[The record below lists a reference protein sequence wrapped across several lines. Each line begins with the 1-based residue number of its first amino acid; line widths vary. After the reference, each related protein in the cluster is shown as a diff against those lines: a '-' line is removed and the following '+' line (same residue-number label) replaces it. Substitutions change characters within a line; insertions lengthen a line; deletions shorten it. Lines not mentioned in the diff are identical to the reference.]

1 MLRRFLFDE
10 NFNHRIVHGLQ
21 LRLPGLDFVIAQE
34 IELKGAK
41 DPELLEWAATEN
53 RIVVTHDVD
62 TLLKFAYERIVGGHL
77 MPGVIAVSQNLH
89 IGQAID
95 DLVTAIECSEASE
108 LENSVL
114 HLPL

>member
-1 MLRRFLFDE
+1 M
-10 NFNHRIVHGLQ
+10 
-21 LRLPGLDFVIAQE
+21 
-34 IELKGAK
+34 KGAK

-53 RIVVTHDVD
+53 RIVATHDVG
-62 TLLKFAYERIVGGHL
+62 TLLKFAYERIVGGQP
-77 MPGVIAVSQNLH
+77 MPGVIAAPQNLP

-95 DLVTAIECSEASE
+95 DLTTAIECSEASD

>member
-21 LRLPGLDFVIAQE
+21 LRLHDLDFVIAQE
-34 IELKGAK
+34 IGLKGAR
-41 DPELLEWAATEN
+41 DPELLEWAGAEN
-53 RIVVTHDVD
+53 RIVVTHDLE
-62 TLLKFAYERIVGGHL
+62 TLLKFAYERVINRQR

-89 IGQAID
+89 IGQAIED
-95 DLVTAIECSEASE
+95 MVAAIECSEANE

>member
-1 MLRRFLFDE
+1 MLCRFLFDE

-21 LRLPGLDFVIAQE
+21 LRLPDLDFVIAQE

-62 TLLKFAYERIVGGHL
+62 TLLMFAYQRIVDGQL

-89 IGQAID
+89 IGQAIE
-95 DLVTAIECSEASE
+95 DLVTAIECSEATE

>member
-21 LRLPGLDFVIAQE
+21 LRLPALDFVIAQE
-34 IELKGAK
+34 IELKGAS
-41 DPELLEWAATEN
+41 DPELLEWAATES

-62 TLLKFAYERIVGGHL
+62 TLLKFAYERIVGGQL
-77 MPGVIAVSQNLH
+77 MPGVIAVPQNLA

-95 DLVTAIECSEASE
+95 DLTTAIECSDASD

>member
-1 MLRRFLFDE
+1 MLRRLVFDE

-21 LRLPGLDFVIAQE
+21 LRVPGLDFVIAQE

-62 TLLKFAYERIVGGHL
+62 TLLKFAYERIVGGQL
-77 MPGVIAVSQNLH
+77 MLQPV
-89 IGQAID
+89 
-95 DLVTAIECSEASE
+95 
-108 LENSVL
+108 
-114 HLPL
+114 